1 MRSSQQMSGVGVKQ
15 RFQCYGS
22 HAADSNAGLKGLL
35 NPRSVRNLALLIA
48 LGIMICLAAFSQTSG
63 PSQAGVSSAAN
74 VPAKTNESKEA
85 AGEDE
90 TAQFR
95 HSSSVQM
102 ISKITGLSLDQAY
115 WLAILLNFAII
126 AGLIAWFSKK
136 NLPAMFRSRTALIQK
151 SLEEARKASEDANRR
166 LSEIE
171 SRLGRLGDEISQMKA
186 SSEKEAAAEE
196 ERIKAAAEE
205 DARRIVQSAE
215 QEIAS
220 AAKSARRELT
230 AYAADLAV
238 SLATRQIRV
247 DTPTDQALVRRFAQQ
262 LSEDGA
268 GKKDVEKE
276 N

>member
-1 MRSSQQMSGVGVKQ
+1 MNFLRSRKLM
-15 RFQCYGS
+15 
-22 HAADSNAGLKGLL
+22 LL
-35 NPRSVRNLALLIA
+35 MPLALMLCLPA
-48 LGIMICLAAFSQTSG
+48 L
-63 PSQAGVSSAAN
+63 SQASQPSDQTGKSSATT
-74 VPAKTNESKEA
+74 VPARAAEPKQA
-85 AGEDE
+85 AGEDD

-115 WLAILLNFAII
+115 WLAIVLNFAII

-136 NLPAMFRSRTALIQK
+136 NLPGMFRNRTALIQK
-151 SLEEARKASEDANRR
+151 SLEEARKASDDANRR

-186 SSEKEAAAEE
+186 SSEMEAAAEE

-215 QEIAS
+215 QEISS
-220 AAKSARRELT
+220 AAKAARRELT

-238 SLATRQIRV
+238 SLAARDIRV
-247 DTPTDQALVRRFAQQ
+247 DASPDQRLVRRFAQQ
-262 LSEDGA
+262 LSDDGGNKNA
-268 GKKDVEKE
+268 GNK